1 MCDEKTTTNKQT
13 ILLPSCNNRNFVTCH
28 PTNNNNRTTVHPRTH
43 DLLNFPSTTIS
54 ISIMTFPTSLRTHRS
69 FGLGLRR
76 NRPLHYSA
84 GNVLFETET
93 ETVHT
98 LNYPYNFDYDHVAT
112 MNRPNDT
119 NDKTQLHNKKPPR
132 AASTSALPSTKAL
145 SLSSSTASAPP
156 STCNAD
162 INNSKDTAG
171 AKASSAGRDPCPP
184 PLSLSESMSSMS
196 TGITFTSSSDE
207 MSATAELGL
216 HEQHQQ
222 IFRSLSASSSSIME
236 EEEDEN
242 DFRVLKR
249 ANPVY
254 DSDDDEDED
263 PDYYSYGV
271 PSASKRARHVVN
283 NEQRV
288 TLLEDGSFSLA
299 GLWRPSA

>member
-1 MCDEKTTTNKQT
+1 
-13 ILLPSCNNRNFVTCH
+13 
-28 PTNNNNRTTVHPRTH
+28 
-43 DLLNFPSTTIS
+43 
-54 ISIMTFPTSLRTHRS
+54 MTFPTSHHMHRS
-69 FGLGLRR
+69 IGLRR
-76 NRPLHYSA
+76 NRPLHYHTT

-98 LNYPYNFDYDHVAT
+98 LHYPHNYDYDDDYVAT
-112 MNRPNDT
+112 MNRPNNT
-119 NDKTQLHNKKPPR
+119 NNKTQLHNKKPPR
-132 AASTSALPSTKAL
+132 AASTSALPSTTKAL
-145 SLSSSTASAPP
+145 SLSSSTASAPT
-156 STCNAD
+156 STFIAD
-162 INNSKDTAG
+162 SYIKSKDG
-171 AKASSAGRDPCPP
+171 AADAFEASAGRDPCPP
-184 PLSLSESMSSMS
+184 PLSLSESMSSMG
-196 TGITFTSSSDE
+196 TGITFSSSSDE

-222 IFRSLSASSSSIME
+222 IFRSLSSSSSSVME
-236 EEEDEN
+236 DEDEAEDEN

-254 DSDDDEDED
+254 DSDDEEDYED